1 MTKRIYVLNG
11 HPADTSLNRVLAVS
25 YVEGATDMGLE
36 VRLTHLHDLDFDS
49 DWGRSGYGDPKPLET
64 VLEQVIADIEWAE
77 HFVLITP
84 MWWGGLPAK
93 LKGLFDRILLPGR
106 AFDTRNPGLLFPA
119 PMLKGRTARV
129 ILTSDTPNWF
139 LGLVYRNALPRQ
151 IRDQI
156 LGFVGIKPTKFT
168 HLAGASKATSGVVDR
183 WITRVTKLGAAA
195 A

>member
-1 MTKRIYVLNG
+1 MTKRIFVLNG
-11 HPADTSLNRVLAVS
+11 HPAEASLNRALAES
-25 YVEGATDMGLE
+25 YVGGAQASGLE

-49 DWGRSGYGDPKPLET
+49 DWGRSGYANPKTLED
-64 VLEQVIADIEWAE
+64 VLEQVISDIEWAE

-106 AFDTRNPGLLFPA
+106 AFDPRNPGLFFPA
-119 PMLKGRTARV
+119 PMLTGRTARV
-129 ILTSDTPNWF
+129 ILTSDTPKWF
-139 LGLVYRNALPRQ
+139 LGLAYRNALPRQ
-151 IRDQI
+151 IKDQI

-168 HLAGASKATSGVVDR
+168 HFAAASHAEVAVINRWLAKTER
-183 WITRVTKLGAAA
+183 LGAAA